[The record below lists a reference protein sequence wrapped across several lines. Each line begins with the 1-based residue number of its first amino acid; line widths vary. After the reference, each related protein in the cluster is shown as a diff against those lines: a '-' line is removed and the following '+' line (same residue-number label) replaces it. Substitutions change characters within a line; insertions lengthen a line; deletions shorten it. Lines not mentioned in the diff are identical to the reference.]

1 VRNIRIVLC
10 IFIIAGFS
18 MLASGPAHAFKLEPK
33 DVVPQQIND
42 LPFYGNVKKSDE
54 LKDADEKF
62 LKTVVTRLG
71 TAEQASIYFSD
82 RAWDSFKNAKLNDAM
97 KHANQAWLLD
107 DKDYRAYWAMAVIQ
121 QFRGASHEEVDR
133 LFKKALQYVDEDE
146 KSRLQHD
153 YKTFLDGD
161 KHNVAENI
169 QQISEQYN
177 KAVTQL
183 TDK

>member
-1 VRNIRIVLC
+1 
-10 IFIIAGFS
+10 
-18 MLASGPAHAFKLEPK
+18 
-33 DVVPQQIND
+33 
-42 LPFYGNVKKSDE
+42 
-54 LKDADEKF
+54 
-62 LKTVVTRLG
+62 
-71 TAEQASIYFSD
+71 
-82 RAWDSFKNAKLNDAM
+82 
-97 KHANQAWLLD
+97 
-107 DKDYRAYWAMAVIQ
+107 
-121 QFRGASHEEVDR
+121 VDR
-133 LFKKALQYVDEDE
+133 LFKKALQYVVEDE